1 METLRNKLSLNPAT
15 TIGPVVEGLTPIY
28 LVRWRNG
35 KRCVCSIR
43 HQYEA
48 VKILHVG
55 LRKLVTGS
63 NPVPTTKNKCYGKIS
78 KYKNIKANYITNYS
92 CVSYHLYYCGVCI

>member
-1 METLRNKLSLNPAT
+1 MVTVNGFTVGRYVSRNTLSGFKTHINLK
-15 TIGPVVEGLTPIY
+15 IVK
-28 LVRWRNG
+28 WRNG

-63 NPVPTTKNKCYGKIS
+63 NPVLTTTEWLVLDIKSKR
-78 KYKNIKANYITNYS
+78 KYKYAFIAQW
-92 CVSYHLYYCGVCI
+92 

>member
-1 METLRNKLSLNPAT
+1 MRVRLSPWVPKVDNSYRKK
-15 TIGPVVEGLTPIY
+15 VM

-63 NPVPTTKNKCYGKIS
+63 NPVLTTKDIYFKE
-78 KYKNIKANYITNYS
+78 
-92 CVSYHLYYCGVCI
+92 

>member
-1 METLRNKLSLNPAT
+1 LTYEKLKCRGGGNGRHTGLRNRSLKSMRVRLSPT
-15 TIGPVVEGLTPIY
+15 VQIVK
-28 LVRWRNG
+28 WRNG

-48 VKILHVG
+48 MKILHVG

-63 NPVPTTKNKCYGKIS
+63 NPVLTTENG
-78 KYKNIKANYITNYS
+78 
-92 CVSYHLYYCGVCI
+92 